1 MKKLIFFILIAAIT
15 VSVNAAEF
23 RRAQTLDDV
32 HHATFRVSVAGARGT
47 ATFIGVDERGA
58 ILLTNHH
65 VVSNSKNAVI
75 EGWGLYEKARLNGVV
90 DWNCYDKNE
99 PYDFAEI
106 VVDEN
111 ELKRIYDPPYVALAG
126 EDCDLDDA
134 QFISAG
140 APRGAHVTAWKG
152 VELGK
157 YNNRTIM
164 FTPPPAPGQSGSLLV
179 AKIDGDWW
187 GVAVLTW
194 LFGRENDDSAT
205 GGAIPISLYYRARG
219 VQTFHPASSPSLP
232 PIPDNAVEVADKQAR
247 IRVYTSPSKCDPCAR
262 LEPTLELVEQAGIP
276 IERVDALG
284 EHRNIAER
292 DGVSEIPTIYAVD
305 ANNKVS
311 RILTPD
317 ELASV
322 DAHSKIVDAYNYAA
336 IPVEEPK
343 EETKKELKNSEPV
356 YTVASSNGILEQS
369 RERWR
374 NRGKVEEEPET
385 DAARPRIVTPIENV
399 QDSIEKAARRVARRA
414 LIGVFF
420 CVIVGVLVA
429 DTFKRLF
436 LYVWGLL
443 ISLLKKFLRKL
454 LTTLD

>member
-1 MKKLIFFILIAAIT
+1 MKKLLFIAFLAFCVA
-15 VSVNAAEF
+15 SVNAAEF

-47 ATFIGVDERGA
+47 ATFVGVDERGA

-65 VVSNSKNAVI
+65 VVSNSQNAVV
-75 EGWGLYEKARLNGVV
+75 EGWGRYEKTQLKGVV
-90 DWNCYDKNE
+90 DWRCYDKNE

-111 ELKRIYDPPYVALAG
+111 ELKRVYDPPFVALAG

-179 AKIDGDWW
+179 AQIDGEWW

-194 LFGRENDDSAT
+194 LFGREGDDSAT

-219 VQTFHPASSPSLP
+219 IETFHPAASPSLP
-232 PIPDNAVEVADKQAR
+232 PIPDNAIEVAERQAR
-247 IRVYTSPSKCDPCAR
+247 IRVYTSPNQCDPCAR
-262 LEPTLELVEQAGIP
+262 LEPTLESVEKEGIP

-284 EHRNIAER
+284 QHKDIAER
-292 DGVSEIPTIYAVD
+292 EGVTEIPTIYAVD

-317 ELASV
+317 ELAG
-322 DAHSKIVDAYNYAA
+322 DGARTKIVDAYNYAA
-336 IPVEEPK
+336 IPIETTTKTKPK
-343 EETKKELKNSEPV
+343 DAKV
-356 YTVASSNGILEQS
+356 YTEASSNGILDQS

-374 NRGKVEEEPET
+374 NRGKTETEPES

-399 QDSIEKAARRVARRA
+399 QDSIERAARRVARRA
-414 LIGVFF
+414 IIGVFL
-420 CVIVGVLVA
+420 CVVVGVLVA
-429 DTFKRLF
+429 DSFKKAIVYLWN
-436 LYVWGLL
+436 LS
-443 ISLLKKFLRKL
+443 IDLLKKFLRKL